1 MSRSDAFTLGVE
13 EEYQVIDPQ
22 SRELSSKA
30 RSIIQVE
37 ATPGEGQDPIQPE
50 LHLCQVEIATGVC
63 QTLADV
69 RRDLTEA
76 RGRVIRAAKQNGSA
90 IVAAGTHP
98 FSSWRDQELS
108 PKDRYYELAD
118 TLKQVIRELII
129 YGCHV
134 HVGIEDREIAVQVVN
149 RSRIY
154 LPILLALSANSPFW
168 MGQKTGYDSYRMEQW
183 WRLPSAGPP
192 PIFADYAEHNQVI
205 QQFVDFGIVDEPT
218 KIYWDIRLS
227 ERFPTVEFRVADV
240 CATVDEAVMLAGLC
254 RAIAQVAYDDCRA
267 DKDYPQVRPSVLRA
281 AMWQAARY
289 GLDGELI
296 DFEKNKSL
304 PAKKTVEHLLER
316 VRPAL
321 EKAEDWEEVSRLVK
335 TTLSR
340 GNAATRQKQ
349 VYDKTKSCESVVDF
363 LIGEMGKIEKLE

>member
-1 MSRSDAFTLGVE
+1 MSQSDDMLTLGVE
-13 EEYQVIDPQ
+13 EEYQVVDPQ
-22 SRELSSKA
+22 SRELSSNA

-37 ATPGEGQDPIQPE
+37 ATPGDEQDPIQPE

-63 QTLADV
+63 HTLANV
-69 RRDLTEA
+69 RKELSEA
-76 RGRVIRAAKQNGSA
+76 RGRVIAAARENGSA

-98 FSSWRDQELS
+98 FSSWRDQTLS

-134 HVGIEDREIAVQVVN
+134 HVGIEDREVAVQVVN

-192 PIFADYAEHNQVI
+192 PIFENYAEHNAVI
-205 QQFVDFGIVDEPT
+205 QQFVDYGIVDEPT

-227 ERFPTVEFRVADV
+227 ERYPTVEFRVADV

-254 RAIAQVAYDDCRA
+254 RAIAQTAQA
-267 DKDYPQVRPSVLRA
+267 DHLADNNYPQVRPSVLRA

-289 GLDGELI
+289 GLGGKLI
-296 DFEKNKSL
+296 DFELNKSL
-304 PAKKTVEHLLER
+304 PARQTVENLLQR
-316 VRPAL
+316 IRPAL
-321 EKAEDWEEVSRLVK
+321 EKVGDWEEVAELVE
-335 TTLSR
+335 TTLTK
-340 GNAATRQKQ
+340 GNAAQRQRR
-349 VYDKTKSCESVVDF
+349 VYEETESCKAVVDF
-363 LIGEMGKIEKLE
+363 LIEETAK

>member
-1 MSRSDAFTLGVE
+1 MLPSDVFTLGVE
-13 EEYQVIDPQ
+13 EEYQVVDPQ
-22 SRELSSKA
+22 SRALSSNA

-37 ATPGEGQDPIQPE
+37 ATPGDEQDLIQPE

-63 QTLADV
+63 HTLADV
-69 RRDLTEA
+69 RQELTEL
-76 RGRVIRAAKQNGSA
+76 RGRVIKAARENGSE

-98 FSSWRDQELS
+98 FSSWRDQTLS

-118 TLKQVIRELII
+118 TLKQVVRELII

-134 HVGIEDREIAVQVVN
+134 HVGLEDREAAVQVVN

-192 PIFADYAEHNQVI
+192 PIFADYAEHNAVI
-205 QQFVDFGIVDEPT
+205 QQFVDYGIVDEPT

-227 ERFPTVEFRVADV
+227 ERYPTVEFRVADV

-254 RAIAQVAYDDCRA
+254 RAIAQTAYDDHVTK
-267 DKDYPQVRPSVLRA
+267 KDYPKVRPSVLRA

-289 GLDGELI
+289 GLGGELI
-296 DFEKNKSL
+296 DFELNQAL
-304 PAKKTVEHLLER
+304 PAAQTVKHLLNR
-316 VRPAL
+316 IRPAL
-321 EKAEDWEEVSRLVK
+321 EKAGDWDEVSELVE
-335 TTLSR
+335 TTLTQ
-340 GNAATRQKQ
+340 GNAAQRQRK
-349 VYDKTKSCESVVDF
+349 VYQQTQSCESVVDF
-363 LIGEMGKIEKLE
+363 LIEETAR

>member
-1 MSRSDAFTLGVE
+1 MSQSDAFTLGVE
-13 EEYQVIDPQ
+13 EEYQVVDPQ

-69 RRDLTEA
+69 RQELTEA
-76 RGRVIRAAKQNGSA
+76 RRRVVNAAKKNESA

-98 FSSWRDQELS
+98 FSSWRDQELA

-134 HVGIEDREIAVQVVN
+134 HVGIEDREVAVQVVN

-154 LPILLALSANSPFW
+154 LPILLALTANSPFW

-205 QQFVDFGIVDEPT
+205 QQFVDYGIVDEPT

-227 ERFPTVEFRVADV
+227 ERYPTVEFRVADV

-254 RAIAQVAYDDCRA
+254 RAIAQMAYDDHFTG
-267 DKDYPQVRPSVLRA
+267 KDYPQIRPSVLRA

-296 DFEKNKSL
+296 DFELNKSL
-304 PAKKTVEHLLER
+304 PARKTIDNLLKR
-316 VRPAL
+316 IRPAL
-321 EKAEDWEEVSRLVK
+321 EKSGDWEEISGLVEK
-335 TTLSR
+335 ILAD
-340 GNAATRQKQ
+340 GNAAQRQRQ
-349 VYDKTKSCESVVDF
+349 VYEKDKNCESVVDF
-363 LIGEMGKIEKLE
+363 LIGETMK

>member
-1 MSRSDAFTLGVE
+1 MAQSDAFTLGVE
-13 EEYQVIDPQ
+13 EEYQVVDPDT
-22 SRELSSKA
+22 RELSSNA

-37 ATPGEGQDPIQPE
+37 ATPGDEQDPIQPE

-69 RRDLTEA
+69 RAELTEA
-76 RGRVIRAAKQNGSA
+76 RQRVIKAARANGSE

-98 FSSWRDQELS
+98 FSSWRDQTLS

-134 HVGIEDREIAVQVVN
+134 HVGIEDREAAVQVVN

-192 PIFADYAEHNQVI
+192 PVFADFAEHNAVI
-205 QQFVDFGIVDEPT
+205 QQFIDYGVVDEPT

-240 CATVDEAVMLAGLC
+240 CSTVDEAVMLAGLC
-254 RAIAQVAYDDCRA
+254 RAIAQSAYDA
-267 DKDYPQVRPSVLRA
+267 NLAGEDYPQVRPSVLRA

-289 GLDGELI
+289 GLGGELI
-296 DFEKNKSL
+296 DFRTGKSG
-304 PAKKTVEHLLER
+304 AAAQTVKEFLDYL
-316 VRPAL
+316 RPAL
-321 EKAEDWEEVSRLVK
+321 EKARDWEEVSGLVRE
-335 TTLSR
+335 TLEK
-340 GNAATRQKQ
+340 GNAAQRQRK
-349 VYDKTKSCESVVDF
+349 VYEEKESCEDVVDF
-363 LIGEMGKIEKLE
+363 LIGETAK